1 MLLGR
6 CPNGGPSHRLLNS
19 PAEAGKGR
27 EDMKTLILYCSK
39 SHGNTKKLVDAIVA
53 AHPEVDTIDATKLGK
68 DELPDFSKYELI
80 GLASGIY
87 YAKFDKSVTN
97 TAAKCLRDGDFV
109 FALMTY
115 GGRNEGYTQSI
126 NDVCRLYRATYVGG
140 YGCNGYNTS
149 GPFKLVGG
157 IGEKHPTEAEVQGAV
172 DFYDELVKRYGK
184 AIKEQRAKRDAQD
197 AYNAEHPKKTISS
210 TVKGAVGKVASM
222 FGKKDQGAK
231 DGAKKGEAEA
241 GSEAETEPEEPKA
254 GVAMTEAEMVA
265 AAVAAGEAA
274 AEDPAAVAEAKTEE
288 PAEAE
293 AAAEDA
299 PEAEAA
305 KGQGA
310 SEQEGAAAV
319 KVAKAAGEAA
329 AVEEVEVAAGASAAE
344 AAADDAAAQDGTRAV
359 EAAAEDVGAEC
370 EAQAA
375 EGAVEDGFEPDA
387 EPAEPEVAAKTTAD
401 AEAKADV
408 ADGEAA
414 GDATDDAAAQ
424 D

>member
-1 MLLGR
+1 MAL
-6 CPNGGPSHRLLNS
+6 
-19 PAEAGKGR
+19 
-27 EDMKTLILYCSK
+27 KTLILYCSK

-299 PEAEAA
+299 AAAEAPAAAEVVEAEAA

-310 SEQEGAAAV
+310 SKQEG
-319 KVAKAAGEAA
+319 
-329 AVEEVEVAAGASAAE
+329 
-344 AAADDAAAQDGTRAV
+344 AAADDAAAQDGARAV

-387 EPAEPEVAAKTTAD
+387 EPAEPEDAAKTTAD
-401 AEAKADV
+401 AEAEADV
-408 ADGEAA
+408 ADGQAA
-414 GDATDDAAAQ
+414 GDAADDAAAQ

>member
-1 MLLGR
+1 MAL
-6 CPNGGPSHRLLNS
+6 
-19 PAEAGKGR
+19 
-27 EDMKTLILYCSK
+27 KTLILYCSK
-39 SHGNTKKLVDAIVA
+39 SHGNTKRLVDAIVA

-299 PEAEAA
+299 AAAEVVEAKAA

-310 SEQEGAAAV
+310 SKQEGAAAV

-329 AVEEVEVAAGASAAE
+329 AVEEAEVAAGAAAAE
-344 AAADDAAAQDGTRAV
+344 AAADDAAAQDGARAV

-408 ADGEAA
+408 ADGQAA
-414 GDATDDAAAQ
+414 GDAADDAAAQ